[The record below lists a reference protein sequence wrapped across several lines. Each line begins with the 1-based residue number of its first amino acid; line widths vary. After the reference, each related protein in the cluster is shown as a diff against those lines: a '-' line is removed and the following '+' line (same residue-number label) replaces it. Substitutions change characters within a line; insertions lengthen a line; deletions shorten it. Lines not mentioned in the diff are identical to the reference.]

1 MTLSRI
7 HSPSAIHDSG
17 RAPFLTRRHSL
28 MLLGL
33 GASALA
39 LRPTGL
45 MGQTRHLVIAH
56 NRAPDGA
63 QMAFAPAVLRVGV
76 GDTVRFEHAD
86 RGHNVESHDDMLPD
100 GATGFGGRLGEEFE
114 VTFDSEGTYG
124 YFCRPH
130 RMMGMIGY
138 VLVGDFTR
146 NLDAVRAASD
156 ALPGPMS
163 ANRAAEYMAQIDAIG
178 RDEGLN

>member
-1 MTLSRI
+1 MTLSHIRSSSDI
-7 HSPSAIHDSG
+7 RHTA
-17 RAPFLTRRHSL
+17 RASTLTRRHSL

-39 LRPTGL
+39 LHPTGV
-45 MGQTRHLVIAH
+45 MGQTGHLVTAH

-63 QMAFAPAVLRVGV
+63 QMAFAPAVLRIEV

-86 RGHNVESHDDMLPD
+86 RGHNVQSYDDMLPD
-100 GATGFGGRLGEEFE
+100 GAAGFVGDLGEELE
-114 VTFDSEGTYG
+114 VSFNAEGTYG

-163 ANRAAEYMAQIDAIG
+163 ANRVAEYMAQIDAIG
-178 RDEGLN
+178 RDEGLI